1 MSTTIKASE
10 LPGLVGHESEPSS
23 WMEIT
28 QDRVKQFADATEDQQ
43 FIHVDP
49 EKAAETPFGGP
60 VAHGFLVLSL
70 LPHLTAEHSE
80 SVEGLL
86 MAVNYGSDRVRFIHP
101 VPVGSRIRA
110 RQKLLEAVEK
120 RPGQWLIRKKVTIDI
135 EGQEKPA
142 LIAETLS
149 VLFIK

>member
-1 MSTTIKASE
+1 
-10 LPGLVGHESEPSS
+10 
-23 WMEIT
+23 
-28 QDRVKQFADATEDQQ
+28 
-43 FIHVDP
+43 
-49 EKAAETPFGGP
+49 
-60 VAHGFLVLSL
+60 
-70 LPHLTAEHSE
+70 
-80 SVEGLL
+80 
-86 MAVNYGSDRVRFIHP
+86 